1 MNYTSSRCNTRLS
14 FVILRLATAILLG
27 GTSLAQGTFV
37 SFDGPNAGTQQFHG
51 TFPVAINPWGGV
63 ALTTVADSGSSHA
76 YVRHPNGTFL
86 EIHPP
91 NTLGTYVSGLNAH
104 GQVAGVFSDTTQTL
118 GYIRNVDGTY
128 VILNPPGSTGLA
140 SLVGINDAG
149 QVAGNAYIGGAT
161 TPFFWDPAQPNTYVT
176 FSGPGG
182 SAAYA
187 AAINASGQIAG
198 AYAVGCC
205 QANGFLRNTDG
216 TFSTF
221 ALPLLLGYAN
231 LQIVAM
237 NKWGTILCSFFD
249 ENGSDSA
256 VLLRYSGGGK
266 KYVFGNS
273 HGGLNPAAISDKG
286 VVVGTDFP
294 GDVSYGNAFSI
305 DRTLHETLI
314 PIPFTSQGSTANAV
328 NTVGQMTGTYIDA
341 NGASHGWIYL
351 P

>member
-1 MNYTSSRCNTRLS
+1 
-14 FVILRLATAILLG
+14 
-27 GTSLAQGTFV
+27 V
-37 SFDGPNAGTQQFHG
+37 SFDGPNAGTQQYHG
-51 TFPVAINPWGGV
+51 TFPVAIGRWGGV
-63 ALTTVADSGSSHA
+63 LLMTIGDNGVAGA
-76 YVRHPNGTFL
+76 YVRHPNGSYL
-86 EIHPP
+86 QIQPP
-91 NTLGTYVSGLNAH
+91 PGGSGASVAGINAS
-104 GQVAGVFSDTTQTL
+104 GQVAGAYWDSQNNEVGF
-118 GYIRNVDGTY
+118 IRNTDGTY
-128 VILNPPGSTGLA
+128 VTLNPPGSNGTTVA
-140 SLVGINDAG
+140 GINDKG
-149 QVAGNAYIGGAT
+149 QVAGNASIAGGT
-161 TPFFWDPAQPNTYVT
+161 GTPFFWDPAQPSTYVT
-176 FSGPGG
+176 FSVPGG
-182 SAAYA
+182 THPYA
-187 AAINASGQIAG
+187 VAINASGQIAG
-198 AYAVGCC
+198 SYAIGCC
-205 QANGFLRNTDG
+205 QTNGFLRNTDG
-216 TFSTF
+216 TTSTF
-221 ALPLLLGYAN
+221 TLPPLAYAN
-231 LQIVAM
+231 LQINTM

-328 NTVGQMTGTYIDA
+328 NNVGQMTGTYIDA